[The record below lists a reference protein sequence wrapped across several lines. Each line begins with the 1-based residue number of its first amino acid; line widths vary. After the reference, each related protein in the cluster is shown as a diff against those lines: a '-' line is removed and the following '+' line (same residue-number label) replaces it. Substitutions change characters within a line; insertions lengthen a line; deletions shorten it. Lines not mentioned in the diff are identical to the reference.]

1 MSLLHNN
8 KGDAVIQTT
17 KRAGRRG
24 CWLRRWGGAALAA
37 ALLAGCAYPP
47 PLPVSR
53 NHIQAE
59 PQTKASG
66 IPEPI
71 KAGSFVPP
79 PKPSARPQTY
89 SVVVNEV
96 PVKELLFAL
105 ARDSKLNVDVHPA
118 IQGLVTMNA
127 VNEPIETILERLSAQ
142 VSLRYKIDGNTL
154 SITPDTPYMQ
164 TYRVDYVNLSRQ
176 TESAIGITTQIAS
189 VGSSTATGGQVSGG
203 GGAVGNSSTTSVKS
217 KSDNSFWDTLGEN
230 VRNIISSTRAVSQNA
245 ERKSEARA
253 MSKEERAIRQEERE
267 ERRKDAMAVMGRGPT
282 EGATTVVSV
291 AGAPSTG
298 AAAASGLA
306 SLALLEKISGED
318 QLAREDVKKEVIV
331 NPIAGTLT
339 ALATERQHKLIKQ
352 HLDSVMSSARR
363 QVLIEA
369 TIVEVALG
377 DQYRAG
383 VDWTKLSSTG
393 SVTQSLLGGR
403 GLGPAPLPFF
413 TLTYTNPDSKIGN
426 IAATV
431 SLLEQFGDT
440 KVLSS
445 PKIMALNNQTA
456 VLKVVDNLV
465 YFTISVVPA
474 IINSSGGVTTPA
486 TYTSDP
492 HTVPVGLVMSVTP
505 QVNGD
510 GMVSLTVRP
519 TISRHVNDVEDPNP
533 ALALAK
539 VSNKVPVIQ
548 VREMES
554 VLQVKTGQTIIMG
567 GLMQDDVSKKRDGLP
582 LVSRIP
588 GLGDAF
594 SYRDDNAKKTEL
606 VIFLRPTVITNPS
619 LDSDELRAYRHYLPA
634 DAPAPAAKP

>member
-1 MSLLHNN
+1 M
-8 KGDAVIQTT
+8 QTM
-17 KRAGRRG
+17 KRAGKQG
-24 CWLRRWGGAALAA
+24 GWLQRWGGLALAVT
-37 ALLAGCAYPP
+37 LLAGCAYPP

-53 NHIQAE
+53 NHIQSE
-59 PQTKASG
+59 PQARASD
-66 IPEPI
+66 IPEPV

-142 VSLRYKIDGNTL
+142 VNLRYRIDGNTL

-230 VRNIISSTRAVSQNA
+230 VRNIISSTRTVSRLAEQKAEQKEMSAA
-245 ERKSEARA
+245 ERTA
-253 MSKEERAIRQEERE
+253 RQEAARLERE
-267 ERRKDAMAVMGRGPT
+267 ERRRDAEAAAR
-282 EGATTVVSV
+282 AT
-291 AGAPSTG
+291 AGAP
-298 AAAASGLA
+298 
-306 SLALLEKISGED
+306 E
-318 QLAREDVKKEVIV
+318 LARTVGLGQGTAQLTQNVKEEVIV

-352 HLDSVMSSARR
+352 HLDSVMASAKR

-403 GLGPAPLPFF
+403 GLGPSPLPFF

-519 TISRHVNDVEDPNP
+519 TISRHVTDVEDPNP

>member
-1 MSLLHNN
+1 MKCAGWRKTAVLLTVSL
-8 KGDAVIQTT
+8 IT
-17 KRAGRRG
+17 G
-24 CWLRRWGGAALAA
+24 CA
-37 ALLAGCAYPP
+37 AYPP

-53 NHIQAE
+53 NHIQTE
-59 PQTKASG
+59 PLNKASD
-66 IPEPI
+66 IPEPVR
-71 KAGSFVPP
+71 AGTFVPP
-79 PKPSARPQTY
+79 PKPSVKPQTY

-105 ARDSKLNVDVHPA
+105 ARDSRLNVDVHPA
-118 IQGLVTMNA
+118 IQGVVTMNA
-127 VNEPIETILERLSAQ
+127 VDESLEAILERLSSQ
-142 VSLRYKIDGNTL
+142 VNLRHKLEGNTL
-154 SITPDTPYMQ
+154 SITPDTAYMQ
-164 TYRVDYVNLSRQ
+164 TYRVDYVNLTRQ

-189 VGSSTATGGQVSGG
+189 VGSSTATGGQVAGG
-203 GGAVGNSSTTSVKS
+203 GGSVGNSSTTSVKT
-217 KSDNSFWDTLGEN
+217 KSDNSFWDMLGEN
-230 VRNIISSTRAVSQNA
+230 IRNIISSTRTATRISDEKAAFREMSVA
-245 ERKSEARA
+245 ERAA
-253 MSKEERAIRQEERE
+253 RQEVARLERE
-267 ERRKDAMAVMGRGPT
+267 ERRRDAEAAAR
-282 EGATTVVSV
+282 AT
-291 AGAPSTG
+291 AGAP
-298 AAAASGLA
+298 
-306 SLALLEKISGED
+306 E
-318 QLAREDVKKEVIV
+318 LARTVGLGQGTMQLTQNVKEEVIV

-352 HLDSVMSSARR
+352 HLDSVMASARR

-383 VDWTKLSSTG
+383 VDWTKLAASG
-393 SVTQSLLGGR
+393 AAKQSMLGGR
-403 GLGPAPLPFF
+403 LGTSPFF
-413 TLTYTNPDSKIGN
+413 TLTYTNPDSIIGN

-465 YFTISVVPA
+465 YFTISVMPA
-474 IINSSGGVTTPA
+474 ILNSSGGVTAPA

-533 ALALAK
+533 ALANAK
-539 VSNKVPVIQ
+539 ISNKVPVIQ

-554 VLQVKTGQTIIMG
+554 VLQVRTGQTIIMG
-567 GLMQDDVSKKRDGLP
+567 GLMQDDVTKKRDGVP
-582 LVSRIP
+582 IVSRIP
-588 GLGDAF
+588 GVGDVF

-619 LDSDELRAYRHYLPA
+619 LDSDELRAYRHYLPS
-634 DAPAPAAKP
+634 DAPAPVAAQP